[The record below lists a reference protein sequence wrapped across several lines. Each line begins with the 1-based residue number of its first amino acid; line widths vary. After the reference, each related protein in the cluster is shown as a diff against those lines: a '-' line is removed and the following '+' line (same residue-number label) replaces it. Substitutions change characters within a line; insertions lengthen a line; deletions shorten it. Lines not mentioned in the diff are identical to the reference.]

1 MSPNNELDR
10 ERLMKAIENSTI
22 LPHHRAAGQGK
33 WGGPTTELIQ
43 LTNDAKPAA
52 FATAI
57 SAVPNAESETSA
69 TRVAVPRPT
78 PQNTG
83 SAPR

>member
-33 WGGPTTELIQ
+33 AEATFEPPGKEDKGGKPTRRKRTL
-43 LTNDAKPAA
+43 PRRSHSPPVPSR
-52 FATAI
+52 TA
-57 SAVPNAESETSA
+57 
-69 TRVAVPRPT
+69 
-78 PQNTG
+78 
-83 SAPR
+83 